1 MPQSPLDPMGGS
13 MGKPDRTPHSPVPS
27 QPDIDTLE
35 KLAWDAHVEHVV
47 IWYRDQIAELLAR
60 VRETERELTLST
72 KALQRRVADL
82 EAEHVSRE
90 DREAAA
96 HDLAEA
102 AQCGAELAAE
112 IAEHEAEP
120 WRWQYPR
127 TYLSDWAAYRMA
139 DAAAHMA
146 RSGLRL
152 LKLEDA

>member
-13 MGKPDRTPHSPVPS
+13 MGKPDRTPHSHVPS

-90 DREAAA
+90 DREAAF
-96 HDLAEA
+96 DLTVRWARTPHPDTDGPNAIGLPERALPLRAEA
-102 AQCGAELAAE
+102 
-112 IAEHEAEP
+112 
-120 WRWQYPR
+120 R
-127 TYLSDWAAYRMA
+127 
-139 DAAAHMA
+139 
-146 RSGLRL
+146 RL